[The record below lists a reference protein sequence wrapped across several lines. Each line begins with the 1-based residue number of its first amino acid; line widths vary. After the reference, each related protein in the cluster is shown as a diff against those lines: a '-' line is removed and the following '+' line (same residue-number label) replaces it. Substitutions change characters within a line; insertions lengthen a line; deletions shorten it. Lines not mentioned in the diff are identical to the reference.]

1 MELKKY
7 SLSDAVAD
15 WLIAEAE
22 KDKTEN
28 NRLIVD
34 QSKKSLMRSRPLMRS
49 STSS

>member
-1 MELKKY
+1 MLSLTGLLPRLK
-7 SLSDAVAD
+7 
-15 WLIAEAE
+15 

-34 QSKKSLMRSRPLMRS
+34 QSKKVTDEITAMMRS